1 MRLSHISPV
10 TPGRQSLHQNGECSQ
25 HLFDL
30 CWTGGLGS
38 LIMSLGF
45 IALVSQFKYLAV
57 TSQCPKT
64 NWPENATHIYF
75 PAQTC
80 STKALLCVLTPW
92 HHVHVERLGGVVLI
106 LVVAVTEDAVEY
118 ALVGSRVIE
127 GHVEDVDGAVLQVP
141 GVLAAVP
148 VQAVVET
155 WVNDLSYLIFI
166 AV

>member
-1 MRLSHISPV
+1 MLDWRSRLINYEFGIYCSGLPVQIS
-10 TPGRQSLHQNGECSQ
+10 GRDIMMSQNK
-25 HLFDL
+25 LA
-30 CWTGGLGS
+30 WTH
-38 LIMSLGF
+38 F
-45 IALVSQFKYLAV
+45 
-57 TSQCPKT
+57 
-64 NWPENATHIYF
+64 YF
-75 PAQTC
+75 PAHTC
-80 STKALLCVLTPW
+80 STTPLLWVLTLW